1 MPDERE
7 ELLGKEI
14 ANLDE
19 QTRVLAEKL
28 ERLVG
33 VDCSFGSCV
42 FDPSMTDLE
51 DRIAEVQ
58 ERKKTLEK
66 IISDL
71 ESCER

>member
-7 ELLGKEI
+7 ELLRKEI
-14 ANLDE
+14 ADLE
-19 QTRVLAEKL
+19 HQTDLLAEKMQ
-28 ERLVG
+28 ELVG

-42 FDPSMTDLE
+42 FDPSMTDIE

-58 ERKKTLEK
+58 QRKNTLEK

>member
-7 ELLGKEI
+7 EILKKEI
-14 ANLDE
+14 ANLEE
-19 QTRVLAEKL
+19 QTLELAEKL
-28 ERLVG
+28 EQLVG

-42 FDPSMTDLE
+42 FDPTMTDLE

-58 ERKKTLEK
+58 QRKKTLEK

-71 ESCER
+71 ESCET

>member
-7 ELLGKEI
+7 ELLKKEM
-14 ANLDE
+14 ANLEE
-19 QTRVLAEKL
+19 QTLGLAEKL
-28 ERLVG
+28 EQLVG

-42 FDPSMTDLE
+42 FDPAMTDLE

-58 ERKKTLEK
+58 QRKKILEK

-71 ESCER
+71 ESCET

>member
-7 ELLGKEI
+7 ELLKKEI
-14 ANLDE
+14 ADLEE
-19 QTRVLAEKL
+19 QTLKLAEKL
-28 ERLVG
+28 GQLVG

-42 FDPSMTDLE
+42 FDPAMTNLE

-58 ERKKTLEK
+58 QRKKTLEK

-71 ESCER
+71 EACET